1 MCVFAHIVHYLDVSL
16 EKNNT
21 QLQHE
26 PFFSKLTIYFFF
38 FFFLVLF
45 IFRINSRYIWKL
57 ESVFRSNNSLQRLL
71 FC

>member
-16 EKNNT
+16 EKKITHSCNMN
-21 QLQHE
+21 
-26 PFFSKLTIYFFF
+26 PFSKLRI
-38 FFFLVLF
+38 FFLVLF